1 MVSGTPGIFRNYF
14 LIAGIAIV
22 LIAAV
27 LAQRVRDEMVSGK
40 ADVPPPSSGFAYMQ
54 PYPELPPLPP
64 LKIAGPDGK
73 ALDLDDF
80 RGSYVLLNLW
90 ATWCAPCIE
99 ELPSLQNL
107 KDHYK
112 GKGLKVLAVSVDREK
127 TIEDLSNFLKMHDL
141 GRVGPD
147 HVALYHDFQEHIQ
160 KAIAFNGLPVTFL
173 IGPDGRILFQAKKPL
188 EWDSAEIIK
197 FLESVQKAKAY

>member
-1 MVSGTPGIFRNYF
+1 MQTKFQNVVI
-14 LIAGIAIV
+14 IAGLTAV
-22 LIAAV
+22 AVAV
-27 LAQRVRDEMVSGK
+27 LAALWFWNDRSRTIPEQS
-40 ADVPPPSSGFAYMQ
+40 ASSFSYVME

-64 LKIAGPDGK
+64 LKIAGPEGK
-73 ALDLDDF
+73 ELNLDDF

-107 KDHYK
+107 KEHYE
-112 GKGLKVLAVSVDREK
+112 GKGLEVLAVSVDREK
-127 TIEDLSNFLKMHDL
+127 AVEDLSNFLKMHDL

-147 HVALYHDFQEHIQ
+147 HVALYHDFQDDIQ

-173 IGPDGRILFQAKKPL
+173 IGPDGRILYQAKKPQ
-188 EWDSAEIIK
+188 EWDSEEIIK

>member
-1 MVSGTPGIFRNYF
+1 M
-14 LIAGIAIV
+14 
-22 LIAAV
+22 
-27 LAQRVRDEMVSGK
+27 E
-40 ADVPPPSSGFAYMQ
+40 

-64 LKIAGPDGK
+64 LKIAGPEGK
-73 ALDLDDF
+73 ELNLDDF

-107 KDHYK
+107 KEHYE
-112 GKGLKVLAVSVDREK
+112 GKGLEVLAVSVDREK
-127 TIEDLSNFLKMHDL
+127 AVEDLSNFLKMHDL

-147 HVALYHDFQEHIQ
+147 HVALYHDFQDDIQ

-173 IGPDGRILFQAKKPL
+173 IGPDGRILYQAKKPQ
-188 EWDSAEIIK
+188 EWDSEEIIK